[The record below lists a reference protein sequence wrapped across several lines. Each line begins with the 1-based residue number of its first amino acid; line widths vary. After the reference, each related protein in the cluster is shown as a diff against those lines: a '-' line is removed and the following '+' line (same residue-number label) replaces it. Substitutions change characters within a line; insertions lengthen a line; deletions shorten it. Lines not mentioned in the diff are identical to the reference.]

1 MRYTHFVRPA
11 PVLTALLLVATPA
24 VFAQSAAQ
32 AKKEAAAKKAE
43 AADHYKKGV
52 ALFKEGDFGAAL
64 AEFRAAYQ
72 AVPSF
77 EVLYNLGLTERRLFK
92 YGQAVR
98 TLNRYLEEGGK
109 KVPADRR
116 VSVES
121 ELSQIRTLT
130 SKVTVKVE
138 GAPATIFAD
147 GEEVGK
153 TPLAEPIL
161 LGPGKHSIRGVR
173 EGDPDAEQTFEL
185 ASGGALEVVLSFK
198 PKAPQG
204 PVEITVETDPRDA
217 VLMLDGKLAGLSP
230 TKLELTPGSHELIAE
245 LDGYQSTRTD
255 VVVEPGKPRTV
266 KLKLVA
272 GGASAGASGPGRFP
286 VVGAILFG
294 VGVVA
299 GGFGVLFAVQSGNA
313 SKQVSEFYR
322 IGGPWD
328 SMRAGV
334 EAAGQRDQVL
344 AAALIATSAVAVVGG
359 VIATIVTLSGVGEDA
374 ESHFFLTPTSNG
386 AMATWSTRF

>member
-1 MRYTHFVRPA
+1 MRFA
-11 PVLTALLLVATPA
+11 LVLFTLLLVSPPTLAET
-24 VFAQSAAQ
+24 AAQ
-32 AKKEAAAKKAE
+32 AAKKEAAAKKAE

-52 ALFKEGDFGAAL
+52 GLFKEGDFGAAL

-77 EVLYNLGLTERRLFK
+77 EVLYNIGLIERRLFK

-116 VSVES
+116 ESVSS

-138 GAPATIFAD
+138 GAPATVFVD

-153 TPLAEPIL
+153 SPLAEPIL
-161 LGPGKHSIRGVR
+161 LGPGKHVIRGVR
-173 EGDPDAEQTFEL
+173 EGDPDSEQAFEL

-204 PVEITVETDPRDA
+204 PVEISIETDPKDA

-230 TKLELTPGSHELIAE
+230 TKVELPPGTHELIVE

-272 GGASAGASGPGRFP
+272 GGTSAGAGGRGKFP
-286 VVGAILFG
+286 VVGVVLFG

-299 GGFGVLFAVQSGNA
+299 AGFAVLFAVQSSNA

-322 IGGPWD
+322 LGGPWD

-334 EAAGQRDQVL
+334 EAAGLRDQTL
-344 AAALIATSAVAVVGG
+344 SAALIATSAAAIVGG
-359 VIATIVTLSGVGEDA
+359 VIATLVSVTSSSD
-374 ESHFFLTPTSNG
+374 ESESRFFLTPTSNG

>member
-1 MRYTHFVRPA
+1 MMLTCA
-11 PVLTALLLVATPA
+11 PLSW
-24 VFAQSAAQ
+24 AQGAA
-32 AKKEAAAKKAE
+32 AKKEAAAKKNE

-52 ALFKEGDFGAAL
+52 ALFKEGDFASAL

-72 AVPSF
+72 AVPSW

-98 TLNRYLEEGGK
+98 TLNQYLEEGGK

-116 VSVES
+116 ASVET
-121 ELSQIRTLT
+121 ELSQIRALT

-138 GAPATIFAD
+138 GAPATVLVD

-153 TPLAEPIL
+153 SPLAEPIL
-161 LGPGKHSIRGVR
+161 LGPGKHVLKATR
-173 EGDPDAEQTFEL
+173 EGEPDAEQTIEL
-185 ASGGALEVVLSFK
+185 ASGGATEVVLAVK

-204 PVEITVETDPRDA
+204 PVEITVETDPKDA

-230 TKLELTPGSHELIAE
+230 TKLELAPGSHELIAE
-245 LDGYQSTRTD
+245 LDGYQSARTD

-272 GGASAGASGPGRFP
+272 GGSSSSSGPGRFP
-286 VVGAILFG
+286 VVGVILFG
-294 VGVVA
+294 AGVVA
-299 GGFGVLFAVQSGNA
+299 GGLAVLFAIQSTSA
-313 SKQVSEFYR
+313 SRQVSEFFR
-322 IGGPWD
+322 LGGPWD
-328 SMRAGV
+328 AMRQGV
-334 EAAGQRDQVL
+334 EAAGMRDQTLAGVFIGVS
-344 AAALIATSAVAVVGG
+344 AAAIVGG
-359 VIATIVTLSGVGEDA
+359 VIATIVSVTSTDE
-374 ESHFFLTPTSNG
+374 ESSFLLTPTTNG